1 MTLYRKANKLRLITL
16 AKAPALVSFSILHKN
31 LIDYNRIKLKNKKCA
46 RHETGI
52 KEIKNKN
59 HLISPPKKDLEKDFY
74 LEGQRVVG
82 ICLFVLS
89 YFFKI
94 LSGVQ
99 GPGSIRCLLDFQKSP
114 SSDLRKLPLATSSL
128 ARQLRGLESSL
139 RWLRNSSG
147 RLVAS
152 LLASISATCRTEVG
166 EAVRGYF
173 WVRCC
178 LLLLLL
184 LLLFLKH
191 CPYSRVQGPV

>member
-82 ICLFVLS
+82 ICLFVLIFLNIVRS
-89 YFFKI
+89 PGTRVHSLPLR
-94 LSGVQ
+94 LSK
-99 GPGSIRCLLDFQKSP
+99 KSFVRFTKATSRNFVARSAASRP
-114 SSDLRKLPLATSSL
+114 RKLAPLAKKLVRSTCGKFTCFH
-128 ARQLRGLESSL
+128 LRHMQDGG
-139 RWLRNSSG
+139 G
-147 RLVAS
+147 RGGAW
-152 LLASISATCRTEVG
+152 I
-166 EAVRGYF
+166 
-173 WVRCC
+173 
-178 LLLLLL
+178 
-184 LLLFLKH
+184 FL
-191 CPYSRVQGPV
+191 G